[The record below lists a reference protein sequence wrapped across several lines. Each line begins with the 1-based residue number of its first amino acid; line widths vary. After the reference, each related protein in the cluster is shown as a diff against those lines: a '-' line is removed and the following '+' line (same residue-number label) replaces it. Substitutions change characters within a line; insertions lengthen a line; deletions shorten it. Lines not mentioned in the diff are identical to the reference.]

1 MRPMALLGREEE
13 FQAFVEEHRSLW
25 YRLAYRV
32 LENREEAEDVVQETL
47 AILWEKKN
55 ELEIENPA
63 AYAARAVWLNSIKRR
78 SRAKNHLALDSVPE
92 LPALRNEDSLGNYD
106 ELDPEE
112 LEQAIEELPE
122 SQQVVIRMKYYMG
135 FSFREIGEALQIS
148 LNTAGSRCRYAL
160 ETLKELLGGDN
171 EED

>member
-1 MRPMALLGREEE
+1 MALLGREEE

-47 AILWEKKN
+47 AILWEK
-55 ELEIENPA
+55 
-63 AYAARAVWLNSIKRR
+63 
-78 SRAKNHLALDSVPE
+78 
-92 LPALRNEDSLGNYD
+92 NEDSLGNYD

>member
-25 YRLAYRV
+25 NRLAYRV

-78 SRAKNHLALDSVPE
+78 SRAKNHLALEFGPRASGTP
-92 LPALRNEDSLGNYD
+92 
-106 ELDPEE
+106 
-112 LEQAIEELPE
+112 
-122 SQQVVIRMKYYMG
+122 
-135 FSFREIGEALQIS
+135 
-148 LNTAGSRCRYAL
+148 
-160 ETLKELLGGDN
+160 
-171 EED
+171 